1 MNLFVGGVWFWLF
14 ALLGLVVLFTGL
26 YLVACFEESKAKGA
40 GGVFLLL
47 LSGFMIYLAI
57 FAGTHFRVKINTREL
72 LVDTINQKVIGVY
85 ESGIHKRPLV
95 GSKRYEWPAYSEY
108 YMLVEMAPGVESA
121 TTQNGTS
128 VVIGLKMFFDLN
140 NLDIERAYFAVGG
153 GWSTFRGNIL
163 EPQIKSVARQVT
175 SGFTTDRLWQ
185 DRPNWEKSF
194 GTDLAAWIAQSGY
207 GLRLLEGNTVM
218 SWDFSNKE
226 DATAYDIANRASY
239 LVTQRERE
247 KAAMEIESQ
256 MAEIRAKIVAT
267 TAQGTV
273 ESAQRYVDF
282 LQTLSPEMR
291 AMAIEYLRT
300 QVDFEYLRLIEQQKP
315 GIFFPPGGSVGG
327 DSGILLDLQSYMV
340 TPTPQPA
347 P

>member
-1 MNLFVGGVWFWLF
+1 MNLFVGGFWFWLF
-14 ALLGLVVLFTGL
+14 SLLGLVVLFTGL

-47 LSGFMIYLAI
+47 LSGFMIYLAV

-108 YMLVEMAPGVESA
+108 YMLVDMAPGVEAA

-128 VVIGLKMFFDLN
+128 VVIGLKMWFNLST
-140 NLDIERAYFAVGG
+140 LDIEKAYYSVNGDWG
-153 GWSTFRGNIL
+153 TFKGNIL

-175 SGFTTDRLWQ
+175 ADYATDRLWG
-185 DRPNWEKSF
+185 DRRNWQKEF
-194 GTDLAAWIAQSGY
+194 GSELSSWITESGY
-207 GLRLLEGNTVM
+207 GLQLLEGNTIM
-218 SWDFSNKE
+218 SWDFSNQE
-226 DATAYDIANRASY
+226 DATAYDIANQASY

-247 KAAMEIESQ
+247 KAAMEIEGQ

-282 LQTLSPEMR
+282 LQALSPEMR
-291 AMAIEYLRT
+291 AMAIEYLKT

-327 DSGILLDLQSYMV
+327 ESSILLDLQSYMV